1 MRKGSL
7 EYWPHRRAKKQMPR
21 VRTYLKQKEN
31 GFLGLVA
38 FKAGMTHMLMVDDS
52 ESPAKGTE
60 VSRAVTVLEVPKI
73 HIYGLRAYKK
83 SYIYK
88 EVSNEVYDSKLAVNV
103 GIKATKNTDIS
114 KLKTIANDLIDVTA
128 LAYLD
133 AGSLSF
139 GNKRVM
145 RFEIPVGGENAL
157 SKISFIEGFMGKEVK
172 INDFIK
178 PGEYLD
184 LTSISKGKGWAGVIK
199 RFGVSRQY
207 RKATGKVRHVGTL
220 GAWHPPKVLFT
231 VPHSGHKGYNYRTE
245 INKRVLKIGNEK
257 DTKSINIKGGFTNY
271 GNINNEF
278 IVIDGSIPGSA
289 KRLIR
294 LRKAIRNKTKV
305 KEPQIVYTSLESK
318 Q

>member
-21 VRTYLKQKEN
+21 VRTYVKQKET
-31 GFLGLVA
+31 GFLGLIA
-38 FKAGMTHMLMVDDS
+38 FKAGMTHMLMIDDS

-60 VSRAVTVLEVPKI
+60 VSRAVTVLEIPKI
-73 HIYGLRAYKK
+73 HVYGIRAYKK
-83 SYIYK
+83 GYIYK
-88 EVSNEVYDSKLAVNV
+88 EIAKEVYDSKLAANV
-103 GIKATKNTDIS
+103 GIKSTKNTDVS
-114 KLKTIANDLIDVTA
+114 KLKSLTELTDATA

-133 AGSLSF
+133 AGSLNF

-145 RFEIPVGGENAL
+145 RFEIPIGGEDVS
-157 SKISFIEGFMGKEVK
+157 SKISFIEGFLGKEVK
-172 INDFIK
+172 INNFIK
-178 PGEYLD
+178 TGEYLD
-184 LTSISKGKGWAGVIK
+184 ITSISKGKGWTGVIK

-245 INKRVLKIGNEK
+245 LNKRVLKIGNEK
-257 DTKSINIKGGFTNY
+257 DINSINIKGGFTNY
-271 GNINNEF
+271 GNIKNEF

-294 LRKAIRNKTKV
+294 LRKAIRNKVKV